1 MINNSLQVRSVGGN
15 GFMGVGAYL
24 IGEGYPSPMF
34 LTGVRSF
41 TNVSDYQS
49 VLHQSLMK
57 DPSPQKKIG
66 K

>member
-1 MINNSLQVRSVGGN
+1 MQYNFYQDWIIIAIT
-15 GFMGVGAYL
+15 MGVGAYL
-24 IGEGYPSPMF
+24 IGEGYTSMF

-41 TNVSDYQS
+41 TNVSDYQN

-57 DPSPQKKIG
+57 DPPPQKKIG